1 MNSHISL
8 IQNIDALLP
17 QTQCGLC
24 GHRDGCLPYA
34 QAISEGEAANKCVP
48 GGQPVADAVALVR
61 VTRALR
67 PRRPQ
72 APAPI
77 SIEHLGVAPAHL
89 HVQHDAGSQPH
100 SERTWSC
107 RLT

>member
-34 QAISEGEAANKCVP
+34 QAISEGPTAK
-48 GGQPVADAVALVR
+48 
-61 VTRALR
+61 TRGLS
-67 PRRPQ
+67 RRP
-72 APAPI
+72 
-77 SIEHLGVAPAHL
+77 SRRRYTTGGRSTGFL
-89 HVQHDAGSQPH
+89 
-100 SERTWSC
+100 R
-107 RLT
+107 